1 MRWTIAPVTFV
12 LCLAGC
18 AGQPLPTQPS
28 GLSVMP
34 TRQIEIEAES
44 GSGEGQIRQRSRAS
58 GGLTLHLA
66 PGERHQ
72 WVFPLN
78 SGPARYAVAVTY
90 ANGQEGP
97 NELMTLSLDG
107 TTVRSWINRDSG
119 DAIEGWNL
127 FVTDSAGS
135 LMLSFGTHSLTL
147 ETSGGDGCV
156 EIDRLTVTAIDLD
169 TFVGS
174 R

>member
-1 MRWTIAPVTFV
+1 MSMRSWIALAAFSAIGS
-12 LCLAGC
+12 AGC
-18 AGQPLPTQPS
+18 ASQPLPTQPS
-28 GLSVMP
+28 GVAPVP
-34 TRQIEIEAES
+34 TRQIAIEAES

-78 SGPARYAVAVTY
+78 AEPARYAVAVTY

-97 NELMTLSLDG
+97 NELLTLSIDG
-107 TTVRSWINRDSG
+107 AAVRSWMNRDSG

-135 LMLSFGTHSLTL
+135 SMLTFGTHSLVL
-147 ETSGGDGCV
+147 ESSGGDGCV
-156 EIDRLTVTAIDLD
+156 EIDRITLTPD
-169 TFVGS
+169 
-174 R
+174 

>member
-1 MRWTIAPVTFV
+1 MRSRNALAALTLIG
-12 LCLAGC
+12 LAGC
-18 AGQPLPTQPS
+18 ANQPLPTQPS
-28 GLSVMP
+28 GLAVVP
-34 TRQIEIEAES
+34 IRQIAIEGES

-78 SGPARYAVAVTY
+78 TAPERYAVAVTY

-97 NELMTLSLDG
+97 NELLTLSIDG
-107 TTVRSWINRDSG
+107 AAVRSWTNRDSG
-119 DAIEGWNL
+119 DAIDGWNL

-135 LMLSFGTHSLTL
+135 SMLGFGTHSLVL
-147 ETSGGDGCV
+147 ESTGGDGCV
-156 EIDRLTVTAIDLD
+156 EIDRLTLTPE
-169 TFVGS
+169 
-174 R
+174 

>member
-1 MRWTIAPVTFV
+1 MGCRIA
-12 LCLAGC
+12 LLALSASLFGSC

-28 GLSVMP
+28 ALAIVA
-34 TRQIEIEAES
+34 TRHIFIEAES
-44 GSGEGQIRQRSRAS
+44 GSGEGEIRRRSRAS

-72 WVFPLN
+72 WVVGLN
-78 SGPARYAVAVTY
+78 LAPARYAVSVTY

-97 NELMTLSLDG
+97 NELMTLSIDG
-107 TTVRSWINRDSG
+107 VAVRSWMNRDSG

-127 FVTDSAGS
+127 FVTDSAGAS
-135 LMLSFGTHSLTL
+135 MLSFGTHAVVL

-156 EIDRLTVTAIDLD
+156 EIDHLSLTALD
-169 TFVGS
+169 ADS
-174 R
+174 Q